1 MQYCQYDPQGSYTGG
16 TQGRSKALSGQIQK
30 RPAAGQKEKNS
41 SYIKNKLLNEHHFTQ
56 EQLTGS
62 GQQKQVHN
70 STDPEERTS
79 VLMKNLEERGQKEMA
94 EHKKKLMTYEQWK
107 RIYKKHLRKKAID
120 CLYCF
125 LTFALFIGAPFG
137 MFFHW
142 LIIGY

>member
-1 MQYCQYDPQGSYTGG
+1 
-16 TQGRSKALSGQIQK
+16 
-30 RPAAGQKEKNS
+30 
-41 SYIKNKLLNEHHFTQ
+41 
-56 EQLTGS
+56 
-62 GQQKQVHN
+62 
-70 STDPEERTS
+70 
-79 VLMKNLEERGQKEMA
+79 MKNLEERGQKEMA